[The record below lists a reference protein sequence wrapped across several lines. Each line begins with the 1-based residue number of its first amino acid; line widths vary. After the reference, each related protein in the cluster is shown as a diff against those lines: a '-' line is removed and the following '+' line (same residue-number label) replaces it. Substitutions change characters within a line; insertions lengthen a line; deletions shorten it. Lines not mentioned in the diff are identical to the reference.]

1 MKHLKKIVLSLMLIF
16 AISIISSQN
25 ANAQVYTYK
34 TTQYAENKKNSD
46 GNWTEWSDWMD
57 SDMSMVINFNTD
69 VVTIYSPTT
78 QRYKITKFIR
88 NFTDSSGGQ
97 QVEFAFTDQDGDR
110 GRMRLRIETNGN
122 SQIYIEFSNIMWCY
136 NVRRTN

>member
-1 MKHLKKIVLSLMLIF
+1 MKHLKRIVLSLMLIF

-78 QRYKITKFIR
+78 QRYEITKFIR
-88 NFTDSSGGQ
+88 SFTDSSGGK
-97 QVEFAFTDQDGDR
+97 QVEFAFTDQDGVR
-110 GRMRLRIETNGN
+110 GHMRLRIETNGN
-122 SQIYIEFSNIMWCY
+122 SQIYIEFSNIMWVY